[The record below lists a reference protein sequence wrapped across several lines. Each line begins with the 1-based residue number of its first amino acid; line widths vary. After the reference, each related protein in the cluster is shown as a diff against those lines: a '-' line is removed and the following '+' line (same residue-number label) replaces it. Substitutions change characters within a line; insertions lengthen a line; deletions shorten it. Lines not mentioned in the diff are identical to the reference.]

1 MGEDQDIS
9 EVAPPEIHEHND
21 GEGKMTCNNT
31 DSSHLI
37 PDALWEQIMPLL
49 PPELPRPR
57 GGHPRMD
64 DRRAMEAILYVLH
77 TDFKWNQL
85 PRSMGAVTTV
95 RNRFLEWREA
105 GVFQRLWRAGVL
117 TYDELRASFWYG
129 RKRKDC

>member
-1 MGEDQDIS
+1 
-9 EVAPPEIHEHND
+9 
-21 GEGKMTCNNT
+21 MTCSKING
-31 DSSHLI
+31 SHLI
-37 PDALWEQIMPLL
+37 SDELWEHIEPLL

-64 DRRAMEAILYVLH
+64 NRRAMEAVLYVLRAGFRW
-77 TDFKWNQL
+77 DQL

-105 GVFQRLWRAGVL
+105 GVFQRLWRAGLL

-129 RKRKDC
+129 RKRHD

>member
-9 EVAPPEIHEHND
+9 EVAQPEIHQHND

-57 GGHPRMD
+57 GGRPRMD
-64 DRRAMEAILYVLH
+64 DRKAMEAILYVLR
-77 TDFKWNQL
+77 TGFEWKQL

-95 RNRFLEWREA
+95 RKRFLEWREA
-105 GVFQRLWRAGVL
+105 GVFHRLWRVGLL

>member
-1 MGEDQDIS
+1 MI
-9 EVAPPEIHEHND
+9 
-21 GEGKMTCNNT
+21 CNNT
-31 DSSHLI
+31 DDSYLI
-37 PDALWEQIMPLL
+37 PDALWEQIELLL

-64 DRRAMEAILYVLH
+64 NRRAMEAILYVLRRG
-77 TDFKWNQL
+77 FKWDQL

-95 RNRFLEWREA
+95 RNRFLEWRKA

-129 RKRKDC
+129 RMRHDC